1 MFKLLH
7 IVFISFIFLLSAHV
21 HAQQVPD
28 LPQRTGSVAATQ
40 MLHFGDLTLTASSIG
55 GSVTVNPDG
64 TRMAFGDI
72 ILLNIGNVA
81 QQAIFE
87 YKLCPGR
94 RVTLSYP
101 PTVTLNGQNGGSLLL
116 HVGPTNIGVSGSIF
130 TSNMGCDDTHYIH
143 VGGTIDIGP
152 LVANPPGL
160 YTGSFNIVFIQ
171 E

>member
-1 MFKLLH
+1 MKPLYSALILLLL
-7 IVFISFIFLLSAHV
+7 FLSTTAS
-21 HAQQVPD
+21 AQQLPN
-28 LPQRTGSVAATQ
+28 LPQRSGSVAATQ
-40 MLHFGDLTLTASSIG
+40 MLHFGDLTLTATSSG
-55 GSVTVNPDG
+55 GSVTVQPDG
-64 TRMAFGDI
+64 TRMALGDV

-101 PTVTLNGQNGGSLLL
+101 PTVALSGQNGGSILLQ
-116 HVGPTNIGVSGSIF
+116 VGPTSLGVSGSIF
-130 TSNMGCDDTHYIH
+130 TSNMGCDDTHFIH

-152 LVANPPGL
+152 LVSNPPGL
-160 YTGSFNIVFIQ
+160 YSGSFNIVFIQ

>member
-1 MFKLLH
+1 MLNTLH
-7 IVFISFIFLLSAHV
+7 KIVIFTLFFLSTHLQ
-21 HAQQVPD
+21 AQQVPD

-40 MLHFGDLTLTASSIG
+40 MLHFGDLTLTASSAG
-55 GSVTVNPDG
+55 GSVVVNPDG
-64 TRMAFGDI
+64 TRMAFGDV

-101 PTVTLNGQNGGSLLL
+101 PTVMLNGQNGGSILL
-116 HVGPTNIGVSGSIF
+116 HIGPTSLGVSGSVF

-143 VGGTIDIGP
+143 AGGTIDIGP
-152 LVANPPGL
+152 IVSNPPGL

>member
-1 MFKLLH
+1 MYKTLH
-7 IVFISFIFLLSAHV
+7 IVLIFLLLLLSLYV
-21 HAQQVPD
+21 QAQQVPD
-28 LPQRTGSVAATQ
+28 LPQRSGSVAATQ
-40 MLHFGDLTLTASSIG
+40 MLHFGDLTLTSSSTG
-55 GSVTVNPDG
+55 GSVVVNPDG
-64 TRMAFGDI
+64 TRTAFGDV

-101 PTVTLNGQNGGSLLL
+101 PTVTLNGQNGGSILL
-116 HVGPTNIGVSGSIF
+116 HIGPTNIGVSGSIF
-130 TSNMGCDDTHYIH
+130 SSNMGCDDTHYIH
-143 VGGTIDIGP
+143 AGGTIDIGP
-152 LVANPPGL
+152 LVSNPPGL